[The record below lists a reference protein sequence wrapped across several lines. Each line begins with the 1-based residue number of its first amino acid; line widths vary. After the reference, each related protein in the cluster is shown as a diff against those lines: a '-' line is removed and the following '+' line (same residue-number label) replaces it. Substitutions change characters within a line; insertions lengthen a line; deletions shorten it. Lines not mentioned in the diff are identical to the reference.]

1 VVFPALNPIKTPA
14 QLGERAKTFLAKD
27 QRLLL
32 YRIDG
37 EIMALYAERRGLR
50 VDTAEEV
57 QAFIQSQPRAMA
69 VVTQRQW
76 QDLEPLIQKPIRTQT
91 FTMGSKNMV
100 WLEFESAILVD

>member
-1 VVFPALNPIKTPA
+1 M
-14 QLGERAKTFLAKD
+14 GERANTFLAKD

-37 EIMALYAERRGLR
+37 EIMALYAERRGQR
-50 VDTAEEV
+50 VNSSEELK
-57 QAFIQSQPRAMA
+57 AIIQGQPRAMA

-76 QDLEPLIQKPIRTQT
+76 QDLEPRIQTPARTQP

-100 WLEFESAILVD
+100 WLEFESAVSVN